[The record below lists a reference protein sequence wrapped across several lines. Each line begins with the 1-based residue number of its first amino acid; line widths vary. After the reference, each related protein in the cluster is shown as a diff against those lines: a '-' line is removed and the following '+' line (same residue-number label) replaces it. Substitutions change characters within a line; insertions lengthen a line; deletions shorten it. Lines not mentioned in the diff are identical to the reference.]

1 MTKILLVEDDNSL
14 REIYGVR
21 LLAEGYSVV
30 SADDG
35 EKALALAISE
45 KPDLIV
51 SDVMMPRISGF
62 EMLDL
67 LRGNE
72 STKNVKVIMLTA
84 LSSEHQRERGD
95 ELGADRYL
103 VKSQVGI
110 EDIVRTVH
118 EVLNDQSSQRTVE
131 QMETSARAAHDA
143 QINAQKSQEQGSV
156 VVNQPN
162 DTNLPAS
169 GQSSFNPLAATSP
182 NVVAGKPL
190 PNLPNT
196 PLQVPAYNQPP
207 VRDSAAYYQ
216 GSPTLYGNEQQS
228 NTSANNSVTKQPATA
243 ITLNAQ
249 LAQRHILNDQLPR
262 PAVKSAPIAN
272 KPAQSLAPV
281 PAPAIT
287 AQPQT
292 QSQVPASA
300 PVAPAPATPAPI
312 ATTAPVES
320 SSITDSIQQAHS
332 LQSIF
337 GQPQVE
343 PEPQPQV
350 QTQPSPTPVAV
361 EPKPAAMEPSPLP
374 APVPTPAASTSAPA
388 PAPAPAILPDAE
400 SGLPQQLPSTIQPQ
414 ETPVSSVADPRINLA
429 TLLGETNNLGGVDAT
444 STASAPTIS
453 TNFFPQQ

>member
-143 QINAQKSQEQGSV
+143 QINAQKSQEQGAV

-162 DTNLPAS
+162 NTNLPAS

-182 NVVAGKPL
+182 NIVAGKPL

-196 PLQVPAYNQPP
+196 PLQIPAYNQPP

-216 GSPTLYGNEQQS
+216 GSPTLYSNEQQP
-228 NTSANNSVTKQPATA
+228 NVDAGANVAKQPATA
-243 ITLNAQ
+243 VTLNAQ

-262 PAVKSAPIAN
+262 PAVKSAPTAN

-287 AQPQT
+287 TQPQAQPQ
-292 QSQVPASA
+292 A
-300 PVAPAPATPAPI
+300 PVPTPVTSAPI
-312 ATTAPVES
+312 ATTTPVES

-343 PEPQPQV
+343 SEPQV
-350 QTQPSPTPVAV
+350 QTQAQPSPA
-361 EPKPAAMEPSPLP
+361 PAATEPEPATVKPSPLP
-374 APVPTPAASTSAPA
+374 TPAPTPMAQTPE
-388 PAPAPAILPDAE
+388 PAILPDAE
-400 SGLPQQLPSTIQPQ
+400 SGLPQQLPSPMQPQ
-414 ETPVSSVADPRINLA
+414 ETPVSSAPDPRINLA